1 MLGTVRTHAF
11 PDAPLAPGLRD
22 LPLVVLSPGFTRPRA
37 TLTSI
42 GEDLASHGYVV
53 VAIDHT
59 YETAATTFPDGR
71 VAACHGSRA
80 GRVLPE
86 GSLRPAR
93 AIWRGSL
100 RSGDDRRGLER
111 TTAIGRG

>member
-42 GEDLASHGYVV
+42 GEDLASHGYVA

-59 YETAATTFPDGR
+59 LRDRGHHLSGR
-71 VAACHGSRA
+71 PG
-80 GRVLPE
+80 GRLP
-86 GSLRPAR
+86 R
-93 AIWRGSL
+93 IT
-100 RSGDDRRGLER
+100 SGPG
-111 TTAIGRG
+111 AP